1 MTGNNINDNVTYTCE
16 TNYRIKGTLSNKE
29 NATCGYNENLEVI
42 WLNVPKCEGIYY
54 VNVLYSYKQKY
65 ISF

>member
-1 MTGNNINDNVTYTCE
+1 MIGNKTNDNVTYTCE

-42 WLNVPKCEGIYY
+42 WLNVPKCEGAHC
-54 VNVLYSYKQKY
+54 VNVLCSYKQADS
-65 ISF
+65 SF